1 MLKFDKKE
9 GFFKNFHENG
19 QLKKEGNF
27 INGKKEGLYKTY
39 YENGQLEFEGNYKE
53 GELKS
58 EGNFKDDKDDE

>member
-53 GELKS
+53 G
-58 EGNFKDDKDDE
+58 KDYMNLEKTQRQNNQ